1 MYNVDSD
8 KKSFFRWLDQA
19 NDLELQKGLLSLEA
33 IGNILTET
41 EVINEFHWR
50 RRMFLLEI
58 DARLQLKRMPSQ
70 MAS

>member
-41 EVINEFHWR
+41 EVINEFQWR